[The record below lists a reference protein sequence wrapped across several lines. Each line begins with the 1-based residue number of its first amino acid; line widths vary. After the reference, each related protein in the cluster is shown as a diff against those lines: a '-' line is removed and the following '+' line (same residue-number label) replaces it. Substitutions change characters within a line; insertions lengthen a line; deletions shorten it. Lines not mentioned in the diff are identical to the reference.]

1 MNTFSRIHPGVTSVY
16 FLTILLFSMFVM
28 NPVLELLTLLGGLLY
43 CWSLTGWGNRLR
55 DLGFYLLMVLL
66 MALMNPLFS
75 HNGKTPL
82 FFMNGNAVT
91 VEAIAYGG
99 AMGVMV
105 VGILLWC
112 RSYSILMTSD
122 KFVYLVGSAMPK
134 LAVVL
139 SSALR
144 YVPML
149 KRQARKVH
157 RTQRAMGLYTS
168 DSYADRVRA
177 SLRVLSVLVSWS
189 LENAVETSHSMAARG
204 YGLAGRTN
212 YSNFTVSGWDISLL
226 VAILALSGGTVA
238 GLMAGA
244 LDFTWYPAV
253 GGATLTPL
261 GLFSYGCFGV
271 LALLPVLLEWE
282 ERIRWNYSRSK
293 I

>member
-168 DSYADRVRA
+168 DSYADRVAGFPAGAVCAGELVTGKRRGDVPLHGRPGLRPGGPNQLLQLHRFRVGYQSA
-177 SLRVLSVLVSWS
+177 SRDFGPERRHGGRPYGGSSGLYMVSGRGRRDSHAPGPVFLRVL
-189 LENAVETSHSMAARG
+189 RR
-204 YGLAGRTN
+204 AGPASRT
-212 YSNFTVSGWDISLL
+212 
-226 VAILALSGGTVA
+226 A
-238 GLMAGA
+238 
-244 LDFTWYPAV
+244 
-253 GGATLTPL
+253 
-261 GLFSYGCFGV
+261 
-271 LALLPVLLEWE
+271 
-282 ERIRWNYSRSK
+282 
-293 I
+293 

>member
-168 DSYADRVRA
+168 DSYADGVRA

-189 LENAVETSHSMAARG
+189 LENAVRRPTPWPPGATAWRAEPITPTSPFRVG
-204 YGLAGRTN
+204 YQSASRDFGPERRHGGRPYGGSSGL
-212 YSNFTVSGWDISLL
+212 YMVSGRGRRDSHAPGPVFLRVL
-226 VAILALSGGTVA
+226 RRA
-238 GLMAGA
+238 G
-244 LDFTWYPAV
+244 PA
-253 GGATLTPL
+253 
-261 GLFSYGCFGV
+261 
-271 LALLPVLLEWE
+271 
-282 ERIRWNYSRSK
+282 SRTA
-293 I
+293 

>member
-55 DLGFYLLMVLL
+55 DLGFY
-66 MALMNPLFS
+66 ADGAAHGAENPLFS

-122 KFVYLVGSAMPK
+122 KFVYLVGSAMPR

-177 SLRVLSVLVSWS
+177 S
-189 LENAVETSHSMAARG
+189 RG
-204 YGLAGRTN
+204 CCLC
-212 YSNFTVSGWDISLL
+212 W
-226 VAILALSGGTVA
+226 
-238 GLMAGA
+238 
-244 LDFTWYPAV
+244 
-253 GGATLTPL
+253 
-261 GLFSYGCFGV
+261 
-271 LALLPVLLEWE
+271 
-282 ERIRWNYSRSK
+282 
-293 I
+293 